1 MDSCAVSMEAIA
13 KELTRWQAK
22 VEERDIISQ
31 IHESILGHILSFLPT
46 MEAVRTSVLSKEWID
61 VWTSITN
68 LEFNDSVLSSGKK
81 MQKEQYVFFMNKI
94 LLHLANLSTQSFS
107 LCLTSY
113 HYEPSLVSAWISSI
127 LEKGIQKLHIQYS
140 DKVHFPSYSLF
151 SCNSLVELALQ
162 MTCTLS
168 VPTFACLPNLQTLS
182 ISGIKLVSE
191 SPTYSKDLILSFP
204 LLKVF
209 EAKGCEWSTK
219 QNLCIQA
226 PLLEKCSISVW
237 TSLSNESCKSSI
249 KIVSP
254 HLTDFSYEGDL
265 EQEINLSNPSSVQT
279 ASVVIVIDEDRKEN
293 MGKLGFQLQK
303 LLTQIRE
310 VERLKL
316 LLYKVLGDA
325 AGIFTRLP
333 AFGMLTYLQLYEVT
347 GEALLNILHNSP
359 RLDTL
364 VLQNGVFDFNKDALT
379 STSVPRCFLSSLK
392 FFQFKGFNVLE
403 HELLLAKFVM
413 ANAAVLEQM
422 TICTAFWLQYSDID
436 MEKVKEQ
443 ILSLPK
449 CSSSLMIQFSQVN
462 GS

>member
-1 MDSCAVSMEAIA
+1 VLFHGELLNIVTNCTRMDSRAVIMEGLA
-13 KELTRWQAK
+13 KELSRWQAK

-46 MEAVRTSVLSKEWID
+46 MEAVRTSVLSKGWID

-68 LEFNDSVLSSGKK
+68 LEFNDSVLCSGKK
-81 MQKEQYVFFMNKI
+81 MQKEQYEYFVNKI

-127 LEKGIQKLHIQYS
+127 LEKGVQKLHIQYA
-140 DKVHFPSYSLF
+140 DKLHFPSHSLF
-151 SCNSLVELALQ
+151 SCNSLVQLALQ

-168 VPTFACLPNLQTLS
+168 VPTFACLPNLQSLS
-182 ISGIKLVSE
+182 LSGIKLVSE

-209 EAKGCEWSTK
+209 EAKGCVCSTK

-237 TSLSNESCKSSI
+237 TSLSNQPCKSSI
-249 KIVSP
+249 KIFSP

-265 EQEINLSNPSSVQT
+265 EQEINLSNPSSVRT
-279 ASVVIVIDEDRKEN
+279 ASVVIVIDEDRKQY

-316 LLYKVLGDA
+316 LLYKVCFVFSRMLLE
-325 AGIFTRLP
+325 IFEDMIDTVIL
-333 AFGMLTYLQLYEVT
+333 FSKFDIML
-347 GEALLNILHNSP
+347 
-359 RLDTL
+359 
-364 VLQNGVFDFNKDALT
+364 
-379 STSVPRCFLSSLK
+379 
-392 FFQFKGFNVLE
+392 
-403 HELLLAKFVM
+403 
-413 ANAAVLEQM
+413 
-422 TICTAFWLQYSDID
+422 
-436 MEKVKEQ
+436 
-443 ILSLPK
+443 
-449 CSSSLMIQFSQVN
+449 
-462 GS
+462 

>member
-1 MDSCAVSMEAIA
+1 MDSSAAIMDGTA
-13 KELTRWQAK
+13 KDFTRWQAK

-31 IHESILGHILSFLPT
+31 MHESILGHILSFLPT
-46 MEAVRTSVLSKEWID
+46 MEAVRTSVLSKGWID

-68 LEFNDSVLSSGKK
+68 LEFNDSVPFSGKK
-81 MQKEQYVFFMNKI
+81 MQKEQYEYFVNKM
-94 LLHLANLSTQSFS
+94 LLHLGILRTQSFS

-113 HYEPSLVSAWISSI
+113 HYEPSMVGAWISSI
-127 LEKGIQKLHIQYS
+127 LEKGVQKLHIQYA
-140 DKVHFPSYSLF
+140 DKVHFPSHSLF
-151 SCNSLVELALQ
+151 SCNSLVQLKLQ
-162 MTCTLS
+162 ITCSLS
-168 VPTFACLPNLQTLS
+168 VPTFACLPNLQTLR
-182 ISGIKLVSE
+182 ISGIKLLSE
-191 SPTYSKDLILSFP
+191 SPIYSKDLILSFP

-226 PLLEKCSISVW
+226 PLLEKCSMSVW
-237 TSLSNESCKSSI
+237 TSLSNEPCKSSI
-249 KIVSP
+249 KIFSP

-265 EQEINLSNPSSVQT
+265 EKEIILSNPSSVQT

-293 MGKLGFQLQK
+293 MEKLGFQLQK

-316 LLYKVLGDA
+316 LLYKVLVNA
-325 AGIFTRLP
+325 ADIFTHLP
-333 AFGMLTYLQLYEVT
+333 AFGRLTYLQLNEVT

-364 VLQNGVFDFNKDALT
+364 VLQNGVFDFNKDALV
-379 STSVPRCFLSSLK
+379 STSVPQCFLSSLK
-392 FFQFKGFNVLE
+392 VFQFKGFNVHE
-403 HELLLAKFVM
+403 HELLLAKLVM
-413 ANAAVLEQM
+413 ENAAVLEEM

-436 MEKVKEQ
+436 IERVKEQ